1 MCGAGVCYG
10 IGNRMS
16 GSSLSGSRRYLV
28 ILACILVL
36 STGIVGAALAQTE
49 PNMSV
54 DDISLT
60 GNGILDTEQNDTLI
74 AGWRSTTV
82 TTNVSGDPGQYEAC
96 LTMDSAVNERV
107 IECKATEVNT
117 TGATNLSFEN
127 PEWPANMSGQQT
139 LSLVVRNNTNDT
151 LATSSQ
157 QVTILHESGDND
169 NDGVPNRK
177 EVNKGI
183 DPTQPD
189 TDQDNLSD
197 SKELYNT
204 STNPNK
210 KDTDGDSL
218 SDYVEVT
225 KYDSSPLKNDTDGDG
240 LNDSVEITKHDTEP
254 DEVDSD
260 GDTLSDWDELKK
272 HGTNPNKADTDGD
285 GLDDDKEIARDT
297 DPRDP
302 DTDGDGLN
310 DGKEVSSPA
319 TDPTNPDTDG
329 DGLED
334 GEEVNKY
341 GTNPRKADTD
351 GDGVTDAVEIR
362 QGTDPTGGGIFL
374 LDPMENP
381 IKTAATAVGLVALI
395 GGVYWWRRRSA
406 TDAAQTDETEPAP
419 VTAEVPPEE
428 TPTITADGEDPM
440 DESTV
445 VTEPITDEDR
455 IQQLL
460 DENGGRLHQS
470 EIVSKTGWS
479 KSKVSRLLSRMED
492 DGLITK
498 ISVGRENLIT
508 RSGDE
513 PRHAGSAFED

>member
-16 GSSLSGSRRYLV
+16 GSSLSGSRKYLV
-28 ILACILVL
+28 ILACMLVV

-49 PNMSV
+49 PNVSV

-60 GNGILDTEQNDTLI
+60 GNGILDTEQNDTII

-82 TTNVSGDPGQYEAC
+82 TTNVSGDTGQYEAC
-96 LTMDSAVNERV
+96 LTMDSTVNERV
-107 IECKATEVNT
+107 IECKATAVNT

-127 PEWPANMSGQQT
+127 PEWPANRSGQQT

-157 QVTILHESGDND
+157 QVTILHENGDND
-169 NDGVPNRK
+169 DDGVPNRK
-177 EVNKGI
+177 EIKEGI

-189 TDQDNLSD
+189 TDRDNLSD

-210 KDTDGDSL
+210 KDTDGDGL
-218 SDYVEVT
+218 SDYVEVA

-240 LNDSVEITKHDTEP
+240 LNDSVEINKHDTEP

-272 HGTNPNKADTDGD
+272 YGTNPTKADTDGD
-285 GLDDDKEIARDT
+285 GLNDDKEIARDT

-302 DTDGDGLN
+302 DTDGDGLS

-319 TDPTNPDTDG
+319 TDPTDPDTDN

-334 GEEVNKY
+334 GPEVNKY
-341 GTNPRKADTD
+341 GTDPRSADTD
-351 GDGVTDAVEIR
+351 GDGVNDAVELER
-362 QGTDPTGGGIFL
+362 GTDPAGGEFFL
-374 LDPMENP
+374 LAPVENP
-381 IKTAATAVGLVALI
+381 FKTAATAIGLVVLV
-395 GGVYWWRRRSA
+395 GGVYWWRRHESE
-406 TDAAQTDETEPAP
+406 QTDETETAP
-419 VTAEVPPEE
+419 TTAEDTAEE
-428 TPTITADGEDPM
+428 TPNTQADGEDPT
-440 DESTV
+440 DEGESTV
-445 VTEPITDEDR
+445 VTEPLTDEDR

-479 KSKVSRLLSRMED
+479 KSKVSRLLTRMEEN
-492 DGLITK
+492 GQITK